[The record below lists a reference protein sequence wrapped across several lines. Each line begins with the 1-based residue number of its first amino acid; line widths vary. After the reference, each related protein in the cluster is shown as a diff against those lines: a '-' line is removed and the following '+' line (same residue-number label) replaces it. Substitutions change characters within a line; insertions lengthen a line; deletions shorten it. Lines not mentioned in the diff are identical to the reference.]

1 MSDRLIN
8 YAKISPLD
16 PEQGII
22 LGRFNF
28 QGRKE
33 IYDHVRRTYNFF
45 YTNFVVPH
53 ITLYYLSERI
63 EILGKIIVFFFK
75 FDDLER
81 VI

>member
-1 MSDRLIN
+1 MLLTGSCQDNQVSDRLIN

-33 IYDHVRRTYNFF
+33 IYDHGAGHMIF
-45 YTNFVVPH
+45 YTNYVVPH
-53 ITLYYLSERI
+53 IIS
-63 EILGKIIVFFFK
+63 IIFPKGLK
-75 FDDLER
+75 F
-81 VI
+81 

>member
-33 IYDHVRRTYNFF
+33 IYDHGAEHMTFLHSFCCASHN
-45 YTNFVVPH
+45 
-53 ITLYYLSERI
+53 LYYFSKRI